1 MKNLKFRAFRIR
13 DKKMYD
19 VYNITFLVN
28 GVGCNAKDENGGI
41 GNTIGVNFNDCDPEF
56 YLMQST
62 RLFDINNKEIFEGDI
77 VEGIVNKNDSKLCQG
92 MIFKELQNKKVKG
105 VIMYS
110 QFYGAFYFTDDDVT
124 ILFLNYGIN
133 DLEVIGNIYENEE
146 LITNN

>member
-1 MKNLKFRAFRIR
+1 MKNLKFRFYNKE
-13 DKKMYD
+13 KKEFSNPDNLYLG
-19 VYNITFLVN
+19 YNGEII
-28 GVGCNAKDENGGI
+28 EI
-41 GNTIGVNFNDCDPEF
+41 GEFNLPTGT
-56 YLMQST
+56 YPSVHNVTSQYIVSQST
-62 RLFDINNKEIFEGDI
+62 GLFDMNHKEIFEGDI
-77 VEGIVNKNDSKLCQG
+77 VQGIVNQDNSKLCQG